1 MDFDTGRQSE
11 GPQREPRS
19 SGTGSGGGSGGAPP
33 RAPSSASGADFDYRN
48 LVPSFVE
55 TARRIVTQPVGFF
68 RSIRRQGD
76 ILNPLIFAVICA
88 VISGVLGGIVGFLI
102 SLIAG

>member
-1 MDFDTGRQSE
+1 MDFDTGRRPE
-11 GPQREPRS
+11 GSQGSPQS
-19 SGTGSGGGSGGAPP
+19 SGRGSGGGSGAPPP
-33 RAPSSASGADFDYRN
+33 RAPSSASGGDFDYRN

-76 ILNPLIFAVICA
+76 FLNPLIFAVICA
-88 VISGVLGGIVGFLI
+88 V
-102 SLIAG
+102 